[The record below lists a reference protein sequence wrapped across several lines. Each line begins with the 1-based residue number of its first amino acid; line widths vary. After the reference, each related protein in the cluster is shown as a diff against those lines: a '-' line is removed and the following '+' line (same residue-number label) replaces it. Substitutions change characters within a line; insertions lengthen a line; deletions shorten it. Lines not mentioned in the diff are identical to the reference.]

1 MSHCPMKPLGMGP
14 ECRHFRATD
23 EPLKPWEPRDSEL
36 AGITTCT
43 YWPGGAFVKGCGA
56 SMYCETCRHWRPDAL
71 LNPDN
76 PKPGSLRICAAGQV
90 THAGSWCPRWEERTD
105 EQVIEQA
112 NSKGRLF

>member
-1 MSHCPMKPLGMGP
+1 MGP
-14 ECRHFRATD
+14 ECHHFRAEG

-36 AGITTCT
+36 VGIATCT
-43 YWPGGAFVKGCGA
+43 YWTNGAFAKGCA
-56 SMYCETCRHWRPDAL
+56 SMYCKTCRHWRPDAL
-71 LNPDN
+71 LNPDS

-112 NSKGRLF
+112 NNDGRLF